1 MFHHDP
7 MHSDR
12 ELEALYD
19 QVAEAVRNEQEPPL
33 IAREGL
39 EVVLDSS

>member
-1 MFHHDP
+1 MR
-7 MHSDR
+7 SDR

-19 QVAEAVRNEQEPPL
+19 QVADAVGNDQEPPL

-39 EVVLDSS
+39 EITLS